1 MGDRLGTPGAVD
13 FFRSVR
19 LFSTKNVTRKL
30 FDKSTE
36 VYISQI
42 HRLLNFFY
50 KKPLF
55 WLYPLPFSTML
66 SKIMEFLRARPE
78 SRKQTFVRTATECAQ

>member
-13 FFRSVR
+13 FFRSVL

-36 VYISQI
+36 VYISHNSSI
-42 HRLLNFFY
+42 TE
-50 KKPLF
+50 LF
-55 WLYPLPFSTML
+55 LEETPILAL
-66 SKIMEFLRARPE
+66 SIAVFD
-78 SRKQTFVRTATECAQ
+78 

>member
-13 FFRSVR
+13 FFRPVL

-36 VYISQI
+36 VYISKNS
-42 HRLLNFFY
+42 L
-50 KKPLF
+50 
-55 WLYPLPFSTML
+55 
-66 SKIMEFLRARPE
+66 IMELFLEETPILAF
-78 SRKQTFVRTATECAQ
+78 SIAVF